1 MMFWIISTI
10 LLGVIAVISLIYN
23 SIKDSKIDALEYEV
37 SYLLD
42 IIFNDHGDVVLRLKE
57 NELTDEDIR
66 EIKDKWDKRIK

>member
-1 MMFWIISTI
+1 MYWIIATI
-10 LLGVIAVISLIYN
+10 LLGTIAIVSLIYN

-37 SYLLD
+37 AYLLD

-66 EIKDKWDKRIK
+66 EIKDSWDKRIK

>member
-1 MMFWIISTI
+1 MFWIITTI
-10 LLGVIAVISLIYN
+10 LLGTITIVSLIYN
-23 SIKDSKIDALEYEV
+23 AIKDSKIDALEYEV

-66 EIKDKWDKRIK
+66 EIKDKWDKLIK

>member
-1 MMFWIISTI
+1 MYWIIATI
-10 LLGVIAVISLIYN
+10 LLGTIAIVSLIYN

-57 NELTDEDIR
+57 NELTDEEIR
-66 EIKDKWDKRIK
+66 EIKDAWDKRIK

>member
-23 SIKDSKIDALEYEV
+23 AVKDTKIDALEYEV
-37 SYLLD
+37 AYLLD

-57 NELTDEDIR
+57 DELTDEDIR

>member
-1 MMFWIISTI
+1 MYWIIATI
-10 LLGVIAVISLIYN
+10 LLGTIAIVSLIYN
-23 SIKDSKIDALEYEV
+23 AIKDSKIDALEYEV

-66 EIKDKWDKRIK
+66 EIKDAWDKRMK

>member
-1 MMFWIISTI
+1 MLWIIATI
-10 LLGVIAVISLIYN
+10 LLGAIAIVSLIYN
-23 SIKDSKIDALEYEV
+23 AVKDTKIDALEYEV

-66 EIKDKWDKRIK
+66 EIKDAWDKRIK